1 MYRFPLY
8 TLLLLLSVC
17 FIECNSDKTLRS
29 KKRDKSDALF
39 SYSRKKP
46 FKYGYAYTLEEC
58 KNFADIAKEYGI
70 KKGDIIAD
78 VGAASGY
85 TDGAMSLVCDSV
97 TFYIEDINKVYLNQK
112 ELNKMVKYYSEI
124 RKTPQTNKFYFTI
137 GNERRT
143 NLPDSIFDKVIVN
156 NAFHEFNYVSDMLND
171 IYKKLKPDGQLIISE
186 NFSIE
191 NSPVVLRGCFI
202 SGYTTNEVVELLSF
216 HGLYL
221 TKMTFPEWINNN
233 MLIFEKDKKKSD
245 IYLIK
250 KEDVN
255 AYVKNINMLDSAAF
269 SEDSLKTK
277 ALGDSLLL
285 RLKEINEIYPF
296 LESWING
303 LGYDWMNRKY
313 YQKAIN
319 VFMVN
324 VLLYPDSANVYDS
337 LGEAYM
343 ENKQYELAL
352 KYYSKSLELNPS
364 NTSGAEKINK
374 LKNLLRN

>member
-78 VGAASGY
+78 VVAASGY

-143 NLPDSIFDKVIVN
+143 NLPDSIFQESGE
-156 NAFHEFNYVSDMLND
+156 EFAEQY
-171 IYKKLKPDGQLIISE
+171 IQAGPDVRDQMDEI
-186 NFSIE
+186 
-191 NSPVVLRGCFI
+191 
-202 SGYTTNEVVELLSF
+202 
-216 HGLYL
+216 L
-221 TKMTFPEWINNN
+221 TKMT
-233 MLIFEKDKKKSD
+233 
-245 IYLIK
+245 
-250 KEDVN
+250 
-255 AYVKNINMLDSAAF
+255 
-269 SEDSLKTK
+269 
-277 ALGDSLLL
+277 
-285 RLKEINEIYPF
+285 
-296 LESWING
+296 
-303 LGYDWMNRKY
+303 
-313 YQKAIN
+313 
-319 VFMVN
+319 
-324 VLLYPDSANVYDS
+324 
-337 LGEAYM
+337 
-343 ENKQYELAL
+343 
-352 KYYSKSLELNPS
+352 
-364 NTSGAEKINK
+364 K
-374 LKNLLRN
+374 LKQNAISPNEDCRTQRLSRRFAPHNDMNAT